1 MLTLQRNFKSQKVS
15 EVKTVI
21 FSHEPSHDLS
31 VTVIIKSVDL
41 TKKQC

>member
-1 MLTLQRNFKSQKVS
+1 MRFSLTKS
-15 EVKTVI
+15 EEEKT
-21 FSHEPSHDLS
+21 SHDLS